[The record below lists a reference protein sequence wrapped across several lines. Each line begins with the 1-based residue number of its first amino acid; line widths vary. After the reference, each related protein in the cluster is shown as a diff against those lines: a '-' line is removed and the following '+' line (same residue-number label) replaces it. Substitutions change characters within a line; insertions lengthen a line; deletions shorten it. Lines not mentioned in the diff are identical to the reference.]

1 MIAIGYIFLVLGCIA
16 ALIGEVMF
24 LTVAYKRSLLWFFG
38 CLFVP
43 IIWFIF
49 FFMNLRATA
58 KPFALSIA
66 GLLAACLGG
75 WMAGIEL

>member
-1 MIAIGYIFLVLGCIA
+1 MIAIGYILLVLGCIVG
-16 ALIGEVMF
+16 LVGDVMF

-43 IIWFIF
+43 IVWFVF

-58 KPFALSIA
+58 RPFAISIV
-66 GLLAACLGG
+66 GLLVACLGG